1 VHVRQ
6 RADFHDHDAR
16 PPIDQSA
23 SLVRLLASMGAGTR
37 EALWAA
43 QLIERK
49 AAVARW
55 RSGQCGQ
62 GSAHPLQRDKRRRT

>member
-1 VHVRQ
+1 M
-6 RADFHDHDAR
+6 AAGAR
-16 PPIDQSA
+16 
-23 SLVRLLASMGAGTR
+23 MR

-55 RSGQCGQ
+55 RSGQFGK
-62 GSAHPLQRDKRRRT
+62 GGGHTLPLDKDRRR

>member
-1 VHVRQ
+1 MAAGVR
-6 RADFHDHDAR
+6 
-16 PPIDQSA
+16 
-23 SLVRLLASMGAGTR
+23 MR

-55 RSGQCGQ
+55 RTGQFGKAA
-62 GSAHPLQRDKRRRT
+62 GRTLPLDTDRRR

>member
-1 VHVRQ
+1 MM
-6 RADFHDHDAR
+6 AAGAR
-16 PPIDQSA
+16 
-23 SLVRLLASMGAGTR
+23 MR

-55 RSGQCGQ
+55 RSGQFRKAG
-62 GSAHPLQRDKRRRT
+62 GGPLPYGKERRR

>member
-1 VHVRQ
+1 MHVRQ
-6 RADFHDHDAR
+6 RADYRDRDAT
-16 PPIDQSA
+16 PPTDTSA
-23 SLVRLLASMGAGTR
+23 SLVRLLTTIGAGTR

-55 RSGQCGQ
+55 RSGQAGK
-62 GSAHPLQRDKRRRT
+62 GSAHLLQRDKVRPT